1 MRQVTK
7 TLFDD
12 TIVWRY
18 NLPNEDTGIPQPS
31 ISTQKDAC
39 FSVITSE
46 KLVNLIGMAL
56 IDYCFDPEEQDNR
69 DFAHLLEIA
78 IKARFKNTME
88 SERESL
94 LLRQGFFGETL
105 LYAILLHHFGADTL
119 ICRGRLFD
127 PLAKK
132 ESSGYDA
139 FHLVE
144 YDDRID
150 LWFGEAKFHSNYKTA
165 ITDVLKSMD
174 HSLSDDYLQ
183 TNLIAITNSGKARG
197 SQTAQILSDWESNAY
212 RVNINTLIQNHNM
225 KLIYP
230 ALLIYDDK
238 AKEYDDIIKESVAEI
253 NTQLLQKSIKIPTF
267 CSIFFILLPVSGAR
281 NIKLEVI
288 KWIQQKRL

>member
-12 TIVWRY
+12 TVVWRY
-18 NLPNEDTGIPQPS
+18 NLPNKDADIPQPS

-39 FSVITSE
+39 FSVVASE
-46 KLVNLIGMAL
+46 KLVELIGMAL

-78 IKARFKNTME
+78 IKTRFKNTLE

-127 PLAKK
+127 PLANK

-144 YDDRID
+144 YDGRLD
-150 LWFGEAKFHSNYKTA
+150 LWFGEAKFHNKYKTA
-165 ITDVLKSMD
+165 ITDVLKSME

-183 TNLIAITNSGKARG
+183 TNLIAITHSGKARC
-197 SQTAQILSDWESNAY
+197 SQTSKILSGWESNAFQ
-212 RVNINTLIQNHNM
+212 VNINTLIQNHNM

-230 ALLIYDDK
+230 ALLIYDDQ
-238 AKEYDDIIKESVAEI
+238 AKRYDDIIKESVAEL
-253 NTQLLQKSIKIPTF
+253 NVQLLQKSINIPTF